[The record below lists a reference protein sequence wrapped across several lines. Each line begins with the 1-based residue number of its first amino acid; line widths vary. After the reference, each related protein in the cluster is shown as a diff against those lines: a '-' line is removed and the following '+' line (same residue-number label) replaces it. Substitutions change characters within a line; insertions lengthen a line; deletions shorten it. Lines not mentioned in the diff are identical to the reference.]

1 MDTNVKASILL
12 PVYNAAS
19 FLSEA
24 IESIINQSF
33 KDFELIIL
41 NDGSSD
47 ASKDI
52 IFSFKDTRIKY
63 IENETNLGL
72 IKTLNKGI
80 DICNGK
86 YIFRMDADDICEP
99 QRLEK
104 QIFFMEKNPDIGV
117 CGTWAQVINNKGE
130 ITGKIVNQT
139 APSFLSVS
147 LLFSVPLV
155 HPAVC
160 FRASILK
167 KHLYHEVLIA
177 EDFDLWSRL
186 DKETKMAN
194 LPEYLFRYRWHDTNI
209 SKEKQHLQ
217 EQNKEMLIR
226 RGLSELK
233 LNPDDETMRIHRLS
247 FSLYSLGKGTQAK
260 INSSDLKK
268 SGQWFSELLSANKLH
283 KRYKQQALRAFL
295 WGRWFVL
302 CKTAKKTHKAFFPPF
317 FSLSPKV
324 WHYLLQQILLL
335 AKK

>member
-33 KDFELIIL
+33 KDFEFIIL
-41 NDGSSD
+41 NDGSND

-52 IFSFKDTRIKY
+52 IFSFNDARIKY
-63 IENETNLGL
+63 VENETNLGL

-80 DICNGK
+80 DLCNGK

-99 QRLEK
+99 QRIEK
-104 QIFFMEKNPDIGV
+104 QILFMEKYPDVGV
-117 CGTWAQVINNKGE
+117 CGTWAQIINNKGD
-130 ITGKIVNQT
+130 IAGKIINQT
-139 APSFLSVS
+139 TPPFLSVS
-147 LLFSVPLV
+147 LLFTVPLV

-160 FRASILK
+160 FRASVLK

-177 EDFDLWSRL
+177 EDFDLWNRL

-194 LPEYLFRYRWHDTNI
+194 IPEFLFRYRWHDTNI
-209 SKEKQHLQ
+209 SKEKQHIQ
-217 EQNKEMLIR
+217 DENKEMLIR
-226 RGLSELK
+226 RGLSELA
-233 LNPDDETMRIHRLS
+233 LDPDDETMRIHRLS
-247 FSLYSLGKGTQAK
+247 FSLYSLGKGTQTE
-260 INSSDLKK
+260 ICSSDLKK
-268 SGQWFSELLSANKLH
+268 SGQWFSKLLSANKSH
-283 KRYKQQALRAFL
+283 KKYSQQALRAFL

-324 WHYLLQQILLL
+324 WYYLSQQILLL

>member
-12 PVYNAAS
+12 PAYNAAS

-52 IFSFKDTRIKY
+52 IFSFNDTRIIY
-63 IENETNLGL
+63 VENETNLGL

-80 DICNGK
+80 DLCNGE

-104 QIFFMEKNPDIGV
+104 QILFMEKHPDIGI

-130 ITGKIVNQT
+130 ITGKIVTQT

-155 HPAVC
+155 HPAAC

-186 DKETKMAN
+186 DKETQMAN

-283 KRYKQQALRAFL
+283 KRYNQQALKAFL

-302 CKTAKKTHKAFFPPF
+302 CKTAKKMHKAFFPPF

-324 WHYLLQQILLL
+324 WCYLTQQILLL